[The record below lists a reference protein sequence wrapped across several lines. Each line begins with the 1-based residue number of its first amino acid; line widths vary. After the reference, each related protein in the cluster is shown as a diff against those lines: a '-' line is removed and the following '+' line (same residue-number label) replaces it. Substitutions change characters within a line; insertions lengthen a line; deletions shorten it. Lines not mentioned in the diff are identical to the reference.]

1 MSRIISKQFFS
12 LALSHWKSVVVHRY
26 NIEDALCLGHA
37 AMRKTKV
44 DMARRLYS
52 RARRAR
58 LSGAIL
64 KWKTETDKDRNM
76 EEHTNAVAAMSNWA
90 ARIAGGRILK
100 ERFQQ
105 WLAFTHKSILRRNHK
120 YSVMNGILLR
130 FLKTNLQMAFQQWKY
145 VTNEYIIDRIIHSS
159 KNNSKLIKL

>member
-12 LALSHWKSVVVHRY
+12 LALSHWKSVVHRY

-64 KWKTETDKDRNM
+64 KWK
-76 EEHTNAVAAMSNWA
+76 
-90 ARIAGGRILK
+90 
-100 ERFQQ
+100 
-105 WLAFTHKSILRRNHK
+105 
-120 YSVMNGILLR
+120 NG
-130 FLKTNLQMAFQQWKY
+130 N
-145 VTNEYIIDRIIHSS
+145 
-159 KNNSKLIKL
+159 